1 MPVPAGARFGSVEW
15 VALVVEA
22 YRGLPE
28 RPGATAVVDH
38 SAPGG
43 PAGELG
49 WWTAFEDGRL
59 VAAGAGHHRAPDVSM
74 ASPYRLAVDLATGRE
89 DPSVAFMQGRTKVAG
104 DQGALLR
111 VLATMATPAYHR
123 ATADLARRTRV

>member
-1 MPVPAGARFGSVEW
+1 MPAAARFGSAGW
-15 VALVVEA
+15 VALVAEA
-22 YRGLPE
+22 FRGLPE

-38 SAPGG
+38 TASGG
-43 PAGELG
+43 PTGELG
-49 WWTAFEDGRL
+49 WWTAFVDGRL
-59 VAAGAGHHRAPDVSM
+59 VAAGAGHHHAPTVSM
-74 ASPYRLAVDLATGRE
+74 ASPYALAADLATGRE

-123 ATADLARRTRV
+123 AAVGLARLTRV